1 MLPFIILLVV
11 VGMGNTSDPNVEP
24 VVQRRLE
31 MRNCLTEEV
40 RQEMSQWLTEVRDWK
55 HHQFLESQGLL
66 VLNLQLKAGV
76 KLCGALEMAL
86 HRIVSKHN
94 YVLAQRKSASIPIV
108 EHDGWQEAQVKLK
121 EFVKGFGARCLK
133 KGLDKFLPRYK
144 VRETIKC
151 MVLAEK
157 KASATLMAYHMD

>member
-1 MLPFIILLVV
+1 M
-11 VGMGNTSDPNVEP
+11 GMNKASDPNVEP
-24 VVQRRLE
+24 VIKRQLE
-31 MRNCLTEEV
+31 MRNCLSEEV

-66 VLNLQLKAGV
+66 VVNQQLKAGA
-76 KLCGALEMAL
+76 KLCDALVSAL

-108 EHDGWQEAQVKLK
+108 EHDGWQETQVKLK
-121 EFVKGFGARCLK
+121 ELVKGFGVRCPK
-133 KGLDKFLPRYK
+133 KGLEKFLPRHK
-144 VRETIKC
+144 LRETIKC

-157 KASATLMAYHMD
+157 KATATLMAYHLD